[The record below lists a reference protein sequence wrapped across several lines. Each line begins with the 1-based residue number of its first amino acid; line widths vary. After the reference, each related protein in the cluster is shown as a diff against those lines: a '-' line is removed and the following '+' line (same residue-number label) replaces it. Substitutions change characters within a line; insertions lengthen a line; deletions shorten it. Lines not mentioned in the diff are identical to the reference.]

1 MAIKISNAFI
11 TKLQMVS
18 DGSYNIIEDFTG
30 TAGIISGSTVASGGG
45 GVSGDIGG
53 FYLQVSYSPADNN
66 GDITFPDHNASNYTL
81 NPNTM
86 DDGGLY
92 GGYALYI
99 NQYDSSGTDK
109 SSYLDSLIGRSG
121 TLTLIQGSNSVTY
134 SFTTSAFSYGGSYSN
149 QYWWDPMMESSPWNG
164 ITVTSPASSNFN
176 TTDPISITIT

>member
-18 DGSYNIIEDFTG
+18 DGSFNILEDFNG
-30 TAGIISGSTVASGGG
+30 TAGIISGSTQASGGG

-53 FYLQVSYSPADNN
+53 FYLRAVYSSADNN
-66 GDITFPDHNASNYTL
+66 GDITFPDHTTGNYTL

-99 NQYDSSGTDK
+99 NKYDSSGTDK

-134 SFTTSAFSYGGSYSN
+134 SFRSSAFSYGGSYSN
-149 QYWWDPMMESSPWNG
+149 QYYWDPEMEGSPSNG
-164 ITVTSPASSNFN
+164 ITVISPASSNFN